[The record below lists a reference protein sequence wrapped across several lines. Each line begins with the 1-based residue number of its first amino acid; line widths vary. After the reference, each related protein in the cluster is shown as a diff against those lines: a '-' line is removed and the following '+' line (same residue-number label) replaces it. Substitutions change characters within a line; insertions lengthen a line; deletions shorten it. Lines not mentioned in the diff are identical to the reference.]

1 MNNNNFKI
9 IFLIMIMPL
18 SSLSSDFKEG
28 KKLYLNQGC
37 YGCHGYH
44 GTGKYPLAG
53 DVSGI
58 MTNKDLF
65 ITFLRLRAD
74 INPINPSNSM
84 PNYSKSMIDDN
95 EAQLLYDYINT
106 FEDNPPKLEDIP
118 VLREILESATR
129 KNNEKN
135 N

>member
-9 IFLIMIMPL
+9 ILLIMIMPL
-18 SSLSSDFKEG
+18 SSLSSDIDEG

-37 YGCHGYH
+37 YGCHGYN
-44 GTGKYPLAG
+44 GTGRYPLAG

-74 INPINPSNSM
+74 INPINPSNNM
-84 PNYSKSMIDDN
+84 PNYRKSMIDDK
-95 EAQLLYDYINT
+95 EAELLYDYINT
-106 FEDNPPKLEDIP
+106 FEDNPLKLEDIP
-118 VLREILESATR
+118 VLKEILESATR

>member
-9 IFLIMIMPL
+9 ILLIMIMPL
-18 SSLSSDFKEG
+18 SSLSSDFEEG

-37 YGCHGYH
+37 YGCHGYN
-44 GTGKYPLAG
+44 GTGRYPLAG

-74 INPINPSNSM
+74 INPINPSNNM
-84 PNYSKSMIDDN
+84 PNYSKSMIDDK
-95 EAQLLYDYINT
+95 EAELLYDYINT
-106 FEDNPPKLEDIP
+106 FEDNPLKLEDIP
-118 VLREILESATR
+118 VLKEILESATR

>member
-9 IFLIMIMPL
+9 ILLIMIMPL
-18 SSLSSDFKEG
+18 SCLSSDFEEG

-37 YGCHGYH
+37 YGCHGYN
-44 GTGKYPLAG
+44 GTGRYPLAD

-84 PNYSKSMIDDN
+84 PNYSKSMIDDK
-95 EAQLLYDYINT
+95 EAELLYDYINT
-106 FEDNPPKLEDIP
+106 FEDNPLKLEDIP
-118 VLREILESATR
+118 VLKEILESATR

>member
-9 IFLIMIMPL
+9 ILLIMIMPL
-18 SSLSSDFKEG
+18 SSLSSDIDEG

-37 YGCHGYH
+37 YGCHGYN
-44 GTGKYPLAG
+44 GTGRYPLAG

-74 INPINPSNSM
+74 INPINPSNNM
-84 PNYSKSMIDDN
+84 PNYSKSMIDDK
-95 EAQLLYDYINT
+95 EAELLYDYINT
-106 FEDNPPKLEDIP
+106 FEDNPLKLEDIP
-118 VLREILESATR
+118 VLKEILESATR

>member
-1 MNNNNFKI
+1 
-9 IFLIMIMPL
+9 
-18 SSLSSDFKEG
+18 
-28 KKLYLNQGC
+28 
-37 YGCHGYH
+37 
-44 GTGKYPLAG
+44 
-53 DVSGI
+53 

-74 INPINPSNSM
+74 ISPINPSNSM

-95 EAQLLYDYINT
+95 EAELLYDYINT
-106 FEDNPPKLEDIP
+106 FEDNSLKLEDIP
-118 VLREILESATR
+118 VLKEILESATR

>member
-9 IFLIMIMPL
+9 ILLIMIMPL
-18 SSLSSDFKEG
+18 SSLSSDIEEG

-37 YGCHGYH
+37 YGCHGYN
-44 GTGKYPLAG
+44 GTGRYPLAG

-74 INPINPSNSM
+74 INPINPSNNM
-84 PNYSKSMIDDN
+84 PNYSKSMIDDK
-95 EAQLLYDYINT
+95 EAELLYDYINT
-106 FEDNPPKLEDIP
+106 FEDNPLKLEDIP
-118 VLREILESATR
+118 VLKEILESATR

>member
-9 IFLIMIMPL
+9 ILLIMIMPL
-18 SSLSSDFKEG
+18 SSLSSDLDEG

-37 YGCHGYH
+37 YGCHGYN
-44 GTGKYPLAG
+44 GTGRYPLAG

-74 INPINPSNSM
+74 INPINPSNNM
-84 PNYSKSMIDDN
+84 PNYSKSMIDDK
-95 EAQLLYDYINT
+95 EAELLYDYINT
-106 FEDNPPKLEDIP
+106 FEDNPLKLEDIP
-118 VLREILESATR
+118 VLKEILESATR

>member
-9 IFLIMIMPL
+9 ILLIMIMPL
-18 SSLSSDFKEG
+18 SSLSSDFEEG

-37 YGCHGYH
+37 YGCHGYN
-44 GTGKYPLAG
+44 GTGRYPLAG

-74 INPINPSNSM
+74 ISPINPSNSM

-95 EAQLLYDYINT
+95 EAELLYDYINT
-106 FEDNPPKLEDIP
+106 FEDNSLKLEDIP
-118 VLREILESATR
+118 VLKEILESATR